1 MVPVI
6 IVLVVLV
13 ALAAI
18 WWLRA
23 RGSRATPAIS
33 GPIDPLAEGPG
44 GPLDGLGVGAVVT
57 HGGHDYV
64 VRGQLRFDEDGYVWH
79 EYHLDTGQGDRAW
92 LSVDLS
98 DGTDV
103 ALWRPIEA
111 TGGLEPSGADVE
123 WAGVSYR
130 KVESGRARYTS
141 TGTTG
146 LPESGQSWYA
156 DYRAADGARL
166 AFERWSAEGSWEVST
181 GEGVPAHLLEIYAAG
196 RAGGGDV

>member
-1 MVPVI
+1 MVVVI
-6 IVLVVLV
+6 IVLVIVV

-18 WWLRA
+18 WWIRTRSAADRA
-23 RGSRATPAIS
+23 AIPA
-33 GPIDPLAEGPG
+33 PVDPLAEGPG

-79 EYHLDTGQGDRAW
+79 EYHLDAGAGERAW

-111 TGGLEPSGADVE
+111 TGGLEPAGGTVDWE
-123 WAGVSYR
+123 GVSYK

-146 LPESGQSWYA
+146 LPDTGQSWYA
-156 DYRAADGARL
+156 DYRASDGARL

-181 GEGVPAHLLEIYAAG
+181 GEGIPAHLLEIYAAG
-196 RAGGGDV
+196 RAGGGAV